1 MVNLS
6 RNKFF
11 YKDLSLEDKI
21 ENRIMLIFFHFALIL
36 RSAKGKN
43 KTKESQNIFDNIF
56 QNIEINIREL
66 GYGDT
71 KVNKTMKDLSKIF
84 YDILSNID
92 KEKIFSFN
100 NDQVL
105 LKEYFYNSKKIEDI
119 QNVSKLGDYFEKFQ
133 NFCFDL
139 DVNNMLNGSIEFKYR

>member
-56 QNIEINIREL
+56 QNIEYNLREL
-66 GYGDT
+66 GHGDVT
-71 KVNKTMKDLSKIF
+71 VNKKMKSLSRVF
-84 YDILSNID
+84 YDILLNLDKSDSILTDNNFYLLKKYFYNIEKKPLSNID
-92 KEKIFSFN
+92 K
-100 NDQVL
+100 L
-105 LKEYFYNSKKIEDI
+105 A
-119 QNVSKLGDYFEKFQ
+119 DYFTKFK

-139 DVNNMLNGSIEFKYR
+139 DVKNMLNGSFNFIYK